1 MQGAAPVPQ
10 VQSRRRTL
18 RHLKGVAP
26 AMTQLATADAF
37 ETWVQ
42 WQGGRSAL
50 LSGDD
55 APCLSTGL
63 ASEGER
69 QWRPEE
75 LLIGAVELG
84 VMLRFLSLAERVGL
98 RPLSY
103 QSSAL
108 GRFRGHAD
116 EGSQLIDL
124 IVRPRVGVEREE
136 EVAQAEA
143 LFELLMREPPDAG
156 LLRVPPRLQPEVQLW
171 HVTPEATL

>member
-1 MQGAAPVPQ
+1 
-10 VQSRRRTL
+10 
-18 RHLKGVAP
+18 
-26 AMTQLATADAF
+26 MTQLATADAF

-42 WQGGRSAL
+42 WQGGRRAL

-55 APCLSTGL
+55 APSLSAGL
-63 ASEGER
+63 GGSAGSL

>member
-1 MQGAAPVPQ
+1 MV
-10 VQSRRRTL
+10 
-18 RHLKGVAP
+18 
-26 AMTQLATADAF
+26 TADVV

-55 APCLSTGL
+55 APCLSAGL
-63 ASEGER
+63 AGDGEER
-69 QWRPEE
+69 QWRAEE
-75 LLIGAVELG
+75 LIIGAVELG
-84 VMLRFLSLAERVGL
+84 VMLRFLSLAERAGL

-108 GRFRGHAD
+108 GRFRGHAE
-116 EGSQLIDL
+116 EGCQLIDL

-136 EVAQAEA
+136 DVAQAQA
-143 LFELLMREPPDAG
+143 LFALLEREPPDAG

>member
-1 MQGAAPVPQ
+1 
-10 VQSRRRTL
+10 
-18 RHLKGVAP
+18 
-26 AMTQLATADAF
+26 MTQMATADVV

-42 WQGGRSAL
+42 WQGGKSAL

-63 ASEGER
+63 AVESGER

-84 VMLRFLSLAERVGL
+84 VMLRFLSMAERVGL

-108 GRFRGHAD
+108 GRFRGHAE
-116 EGSQLIDL
+116 EGCQLIDL

-136 EVAQAEA
+136 EVALAEA
-143 LFELLMREPPDAG
+143 LFERLVHEPPDAG